1 MPNALLMLLHTG
13 AFNLQML
20 LDNVVELLLAYGMP
34 QLPFLPRPDPQ
45 PTPGVRL
52 TLRHTYEVAQPNT
65 VTIVFESTSAR
76 TVGPDVLQV
85 GAAHATAC
93 CRWDATACA
102 AVPITSC
109 HNSASTTPESGCLTA
124 RCLHGCETR

>member
-1 MPNALLMLLHTG
+1 VLAAALNAH
-13 AFNLQML
+13 AQEL
-20 LDNVVELLLAYGMP
+20 LDNVVELLLAYGLP

-76 TVGPDVLQV
+76 TVGPDILQV
-85 GAAHATAC
+85 RG
-93 CRWDATACA
+93 R
-102 AVPITSC
+102 
-109 HNSASTTPESGCLTA
+109 A
-124 RCLHGCETR
+124 RLSKQCLHTTATCRRYAVCLRLVVVISADLQLNC

>member
-1 MPNALLMLLHTG
+1 M
-13 AFNLQML
+13 QML
-20 LDNVVELLLAYGMP
+20 LDNVVELLLAYGVP

-85 GAAHATAC
+85 
-93 CRWDATACA
+93 DAQHTKEHCPSHQLA
-102 AVPITSC
+102 PS
-109 HNSASTTPESGCLTA
+109 N
-124 RCLHGCETR
+124 

>member
-1 MPNALLMLLHTG
+1 MMGSGKANHAEQHILWCGVERAAVLHP
-13 AFNLQML
+13 QML
-20 LDNVVELLLAYGMP
+20 LDNVVELLLAYGLP

-52 TLRHTYEVAQPNT
+52 TLRHTYEVVQPNT

-85 GAAHATAC
+85 R
-93 CRWDATACA
+93 CR
-102 AVPITSC
+102 
-109 HNSASTTPESGCLTA
+109 A
-124 RCLHGCETR
+124 RLSN